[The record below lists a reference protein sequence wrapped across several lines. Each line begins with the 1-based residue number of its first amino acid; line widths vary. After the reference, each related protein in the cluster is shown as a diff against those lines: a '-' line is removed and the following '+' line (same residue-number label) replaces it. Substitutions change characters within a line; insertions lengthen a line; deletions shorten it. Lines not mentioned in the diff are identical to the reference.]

1 MEMLP
6 AILSAKQQKTAGEIQ
21 RLESQTQAKQI
32 ETQAAAQEADRKE
45 QLARAAAAQAAR
57 AGGAGIEF
65 EGSPL
70 TVLQE
75 DIRREE
81 EAGQRAGFTS
91 QLAAF
96 SERERGSIARS
107 MANRAA
113 NISLL
118 KQTMDTA
125 SSAAKAGAGGGA

>member
-1 MEMLP
+1 MLP

>member
-118 KQTMDTA
+118 KATMDTA

>member
-6 AILSAKQQKTAGEIQ
+6 AILSAQQQKTAGEIQ

-81 EAGQRAGFTS
+81 EAGQRAAFSS

-118 KQTMDTA
+118 KASIDTA
-125 SSAAKAGAGGGA
+125 TSAASAGGGGA

>member
-32 ETQAAAQEADRKE
+32 ETQAAAKEADRKE

-57 AGGAGIEF
+57 AGGAGITF

-81 EAGQRAGFTS
+81 EAGQREGFSS

-118 KQTMDTA
+118 QTTMDKVT
-125 SSAAKAGAGGGA
+125 SAAKAGAGGGA